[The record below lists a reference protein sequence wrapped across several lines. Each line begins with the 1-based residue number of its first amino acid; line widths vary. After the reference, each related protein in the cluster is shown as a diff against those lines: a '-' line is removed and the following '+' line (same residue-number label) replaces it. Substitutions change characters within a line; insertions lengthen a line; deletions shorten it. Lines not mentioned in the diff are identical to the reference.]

1 VSFRR
6 EAHTPKGGPDGG
18 DGGSGG
24 DIWLVANHNVSSL
37 LAFRDHPHRKADSGT
52 HGKGAKRHGSKGD
65 DLIVPVPIGT
75 QIYDWE
81 GQPLADF
88 VGDGDRWLAA
98 EGGVGGKGNARFLSN
113 KRRAPGF
120 AEQGEHGE
128 ERWIRLELKLM
139 ADVALVGFPN
149 VGKSTLISR
158 ISAAKPKI
166 ADYPF
171 TTLEPNLGVVR
182 TDDGFEMVVA
192 DIPGLIEGA
201 AEGKGLGHQFL
212 RHIER
217 ARVLVLLLDLSPFA
231 GASWQ
236 DQEATL
242 LGELGDYRP
251 DLVGRPRLRIGSR
264 ADLAEPD
271 VLASFDGLVV
281 SAVTGEGVAQLIG
294 ALRRLVEQAR
304 AEQPP
309 PEGFVTLRP
318 LIEGITISRNDD
330 GSFNV
335 EGREALRAVN
345 LNDLT
350 NPEAMDIARERLDK
364 LGVDRSL
371 GRAGARN
378 GDVVHIGKLSFEFE
392 SDTDMVAQPFD
403 EAPVKVVADDEFSDF
418 DDEPPAVDEGGADDV
433 HEASVAGSPRGS
445 LVGER
450 LGVGDDDPSG
460 LDDDPS
466 GVRDDDPSGVRED
479 GEPVVGDDDPSGLD
493 DDGIDVAVVDVAVV
507 DDGSEQAGRE

>member
-1 VSFRR
+1 
-6 EAHTPKGGPDGG
+6 
-18 DGGSGG
+18 
-24 DIWLVANHNVSSL
+24 
-37 LAFRDHPHRKADSGT
+37 
-52 HGKGAKRHGSKGD
+52 
-65 DLIVPVPIGT
+65 
-75 QIYDWE
+75 
-81 GQPLADF
+81 
-88 VGDGDRWLAA
+88 
-98 EGGVGGKGNARFLSN
+98 
-113 KRRAPGF
+113 
-120 AEQGEHGE
+120 
-128 ERWIRLELKLM
+128 
-139 ADVALVGFPN
+139 
-149 VGKSTLISR
+149 
-158 ISAAKPKI
+158 
-166 ADYPF
+166 
-171 TTLEPNLGVVR
+171 
-182 TDDGFEMVVA
+182 GFEMVVA

-236 DQEATL
+236 EQEATL

-251 DLVGRPRLRIGSR
+251 DLVSRPRLRIGSR
-264 ADLAEPD
+264 ADLADPE
-271 VLASFDGLVV
+271 VRASFDGLIV
-281 SAVTGEGVAQLIG
+281 SAVTGEGVAQLVG
-294 ALRRLVEQAR
+294 SLRQLVEQAR

-403 EAPVKVVADDEFSDF
+403 EAPVRVVVDDDFSDLDF
-418 DDEPPAVDEGGADDV
+418 SGLDSGGADV
-433 HEASVAGSPRGS
+433 
-445 LVGER
+445 
-450 LGVGDDDPSG
+450 G
-460 LDDDPS
+460 LDD
-466 GVRDDDPSGVRED
+466 E
-479 GEPVVGDDDPSGLD
+479 EF
-493 DDGIDVAVVDVAVV
+493 V
-507 DDGSEQAGRE
+507 DDEVDEDAEAELGTVEVVVMGDEAEPEGHE